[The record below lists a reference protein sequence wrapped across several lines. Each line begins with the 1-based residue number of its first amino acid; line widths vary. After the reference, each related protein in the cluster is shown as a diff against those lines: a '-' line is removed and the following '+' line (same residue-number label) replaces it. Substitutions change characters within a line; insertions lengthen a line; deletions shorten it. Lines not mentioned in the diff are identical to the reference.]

1 MKTRAQAALVIQQ
14 VLDQGLSLSAVLPA
28 AQEKVAPRDRPLL
41 QELCYGTLRWMPRL
55 DAAVGEMMDKPLKN
69 KSRIF
74 HYLILVGLY
83 QLIYTRIPAHAAVAE
98 TVNAVKLLKG
108 SSLRGLING
117 VLRNFQRSAEVIL
130 ARIDRVPS
138 TRLGHPEWLTKR
150 LRQAYPDDWEFIM
163 EANNQR
169 PPMWI
174 RNNGQRQSRE
184 QMLARMAEAGIH
196 AAAGEEGADCILLER
211 PCDVTKL
218 PGFETG
224 DCSVQDGAAQLA
236 AQLLDPQPGEWILD
250 ACAAPGGKTA
260 HLLERQP
267 DLAGV
272 VAVDADQQRLTRVQE
287 NLDRIGLKARLI
299 HGDASAPE
307 QWWPEGQ
314 FDRILLDAPCSA
326 TGVIRRHPDIKW
338 LRRDQDIRELAELQ
352 GRILAALWPRLKAGG
367 TLLYA
372 TCSVLPEE
380 NRDQVRAFLAA
391 TPDARLI
398 PLHPQD
404 TPACPGRQF
413 LPGEAGMDGF
423 YYAKLVKV
431 QP

>member
-14 VLDQGLSLSAVLPA
+14 VLDQGQSLSAVLPA
-28 AQEKVAPRDRPLL
+28 AQEKVAPRDRALL
-41 QELCYGTLRWMPRL
+41 QELCYGTLRWLPRL
-55 DAAVGEMMDKPLKN
+55 DAAVSEMMDKPLKN

-130 ARIDRVPS
+130 LRIDRVPS
-138 TRLGHPEWLTKR
+138 VRLGHPEWLTKR

-174 RNNGQRQSRE
+174 RNNSQRQSRE
-184 QMLARMAEAGIH
+184 AMLARMSEAGIP
-196 AAAGEEGADCILLER
+196 AMAGVEGEDCILLER

-218 PGFETG
+218 PGFEQG
-224 DCSVQDGAAQLA
+224 DCSVQDGAAQQA
-236 AQLLDPQPGEWILD
+236 AALLDPQPGEWVLD

-267 DLAGV
+267 ALAGV
-272 VAVDADQQRLTRVQE
+272 VAVDADDNRLKRVQE
-287 NLDRIGLKARLI
+287 NLDRIGLQAQVI
-299 HGDASAPE
+299 HGDASTPDL
-307 QWWPEGQ
+307 WWPQGQ
-314 FDRILLDAPCSA
+314 FDRILLDAPAPPPASSVVTPTSSGCAGIRTSA
-326 TGVIRRHPDIKW
+326 NWPSCN
-338 LRRDQDIRELAELQ
+338 
-352 GRILAALWPRLKAGG
+352 AAF
-367 TLLYA
+367 
-372 TCSVLPEE
+372 S
-380 NRDQVRAFLAA
+380 
-391 TPDARLI
+391 TPSGAS
-398 PLHPQD
+398 
-404 TPACPGRQF
+404 
-413 LPGEAGMDGF
+413 
-423 YYAKLVKV
+423 
-431 QP
+431 

>member
-14 VLDQGLSLSAVLPA
+14 VLDQGQSLSAVLPA
-28 AQEKVAPRDRPLL
+28 AQEKVAPRDRALL
-41 QELCYGTLRWMPRL
+41 QELCYGTLRWLPRL

-108 SSLRGLING
+108 TSLRGLING

-130 ARIDRVPS
+130 LRIDRVPS
-138 TRLGHPEWLTKR
+138 IRLGHPEWLTKR
-150 LRQAYPDDWEFIM
+150 LRQAYHDEWEFIM

-174 RNNGQRQSRE
+174 RNNSQRQSRE
-184 QMLARMAEAGIH
+184 QMLARMAEAGIN
-196 AAAGEEGADCILLER
+196 AVAGEEGEDCILLER

-218 PGFETG
+218 PGFEVG
-224 DCSVQDGAAQLA
+224 DCSVQDGAAQQA
-236 AQLLDPQPGEWILD
+236 AALLDPQPGEWVLD

-267 DLAGV
+267 KLAGV
-272 VAVDADQQRLTRVQE
+272 VALDADENRLKRVQE
-287 NLDRIGLKARLI
+287 NLDRIGLTAKVI
-299 HGDASAPE
+299 HGDAAAPE

-352 GRILAALWPRLKAGG
+352 RRILNALWGKLKSGG

-380 NRDQVRAFLAA
+380 NREQIRAFLAA
-391 TPDARLI
+391 TKDAKLV
-398 PLHPQD
+398 PLHEQD
-404 TPACPGRQF
+404 TPDYPGRQF
-413 LPGEAGMDGF
+413 LPGEAEMDGF
-423 YYAKLVKV
+423 YYAKLVKL
-431 QP
+431 

>member
-14 VLDQGLSLSAVLPA
+14 VLDQGQSLSAVLPA
-28 AQEKVAPRDRPLL
+28 AQEKVAPRDRALL
-41 QELCYGTLRWMPRL
+41 QELCYGTLRWLPRL
-55 DAAVGEMMDKPLKN
+55 DAAVSEMMDKPLKN

-130 ARIDRVPS
+130 LRIDRVPS
-138 TRLGHPEWLTKR
+138 VRLGHPEWLTKR

-174 RNNGQRQSRE
+174 RNNSQRQSRE
-184 QMLARMAEAGIH
+184 AMLARMSEAGIP
-196 AAAGEEGADCILLER
+196 AMSGVEGEDCILLER

-218 PGFETG
+218 PGFEQG
-224 DCSVQDGAAQLA
+224 DCSVQDGAAQQA
-236 AQLLDPQPGEWILD
+236 AALLDPQPGEWVLD

-267 DLAGV
+267 ALAGV
-272 VAVDADQQRLTRVQE
+272 VAVDADDNRLKRVQE
-287 NLDRIGLKARLI
+287 NLDRIGLQAQVI
-299 HGDASAPE
+299 HGDASTPDL
-307 QWWPEGQ
+307 WWPQGQ

-352 GRILAALWPRLKAGG
+352 RRILDALWGKLKQGG

-380 NRDQVRAFLAA
+380 NREQIRAFLVD
-391 TPDARLI
+391 TPNARLV
-398 PLHPQD
+398 PLHAED

-413 LPGEAGMDGF
+413 LPGEAEMDGF
-423 YYAKLVKV
+423 YYAKLIKL
-431 QP
+431 

>member
-14 VLDQGLSLSAVLPA
+14 VLDQGQSLSAVLPA
-28 AQEKVAPRDRPLL
+28 AQEKVAPRDRALL
-41 QELCYGTLRWMPRL
+41 QELCYGTLRWLPRL
-55 DAAVGEMMDKPLKN
+55 DAAVSEMMDKPLKN

-130 ARIDRVPS
+130 LRIDRVPS
-138 TRLGHPEWLTKR
+138 VRLGHPEWLTKR

-174 RNNGQRQSRE
+174 RNNSQRQSRE
-184 QMLARMAEAGIH
+184 AMLARMSEAGIP
-196 AAAGEEGADCILLER
+196 AMAGVEGEDCILLEH

-218 PGFETG
+218 PGFEQG
-224 DCSVQDGAAQLA
+224 DCSVQDGAAQQA
-236 AQLLDPQPGEWILD
+236 AALLDPQPGEWVLD

-267 DLAGV
+267 ALAGV
-272 VAVDADQQRLTRVQE
+272 VAVDADDNRLKRVQE
-287 NLDRIGLKARLI
+287 NLDRIGLQAQVI
-299 HGDASAPE
+299 HGDASTPE
-307 QWWPEGQ
+307 LWWPQGQ

-352 GRILAALWPRLKAGG
+352 RRILDALWGKLKQDG

-380 NRDQVRAFLAA
+380 NREQIRAFLAD
-391 TPDARLI
+391 TPDARLV
-398 PLHPQD
+398 PLHAED
-404 TPACPGRQF
+404 TPACPGLQF
-413 LPGEAGMDGF
+413 LPGEAEMDGF
-423 YYAKLVKV
+423 YYAKLIKL
-431 QP
+431 

>member
-413 LPGEAGMDGF
+413 LPGEASMDGF

>member
-1 MKTRAQAALVIQQ
+1 
-14 VLDQGLSLSAVLPA
+14 
-28 AQEKVAPRDRPLL
+28 
-41 QELCYGTLRWMPRL
+41 
-55 DAAVGEMMDKPLKN
+55 
-69 KSRIF
+69 
-74 HYLILVGLY
+74 
-83 QLIYTRIPAHAAVAE
+83 
-98 TVNAVKLLKG
+98 
-108 SSLRGLING
+108 
-117 VLRNFQRSAEVIL
+117 
-130 ARIDRVPS
+130 
-138 TRLGHPEWLTKR
+138 
-150 LRQAYPDDWEFIM
+150 M

-174 RNNGQRQSRE
+174 RNNGQRQSRD
-184 QMLARMAEAGIH
+184 QMLARMAEVGINAQAGD
-196 AAAGEEGADCILLER
+196 EGADCILLER

-218 PGFETG
+218 PGFEQG

-272 VAVDADQQRLTRVQE
+272 VAVDADDNRLKRVQE

-299 HGDASAPE
+299 HGDASTPD

-352 GRILAALWPRLKAGG
+352 GRILAALWPRLKKGG

-380 NRDQVRAFLAA
+380 NRDQVHAFLAA
-391 TPDARLI
+391 TKGARLV
-398 PLHPQD
+398 PLHEQD
-404 TPACPGRQF
+404 TPAAPGRQF

-423 YYAKLVKV
+423 YYAKLLKEA
-431 QP
+431 

>member
-1 MKTRAQAALVIQQ
+1 MKTRAQAALVMQQ
-14 VLDQGLSLSAVLPA
+14 VLDHGNSLSAVLPA
-28 AQEKVAPRDRPLL
+28 AQEQVAPRDRALL
-41 QELCYGTLRWMPRL
+41 QELCYGTLRWLPRL

-74 HYLILVGLY
+74 HYLLLVGLY
-83 QLIYTRIPAHAAVAE
+83 QLIYTRIPPHAAVAE
-98 TVNAVKLLKG
+98 TVNATKLLKG
-108 SSLRGLING
+108 QALRGLING

-130 ARIDRVPS
+130 MRVDRIPS
-138 TRLGHPEWLTKR
+138 VRLGHPEWLVKR
-150 LRQAYPDDWEFIM
+150 LRHAYPDDWEAIL

-174 RNNGQRQSRE
+174 RNNASRQSRDTL
-184 QMLARMAEAGIH
+184 LARLAEAGI
-196 AAAGEEGADCILLER
+196 AASAGAEGADTILLER

-218 PGFETG
+218 PGFEVG
-224 DCSVQDGAAQLA
+224 DCSVQDGAAQQA
-236 AQLLDPQPGEWILD
+236 AALLDPQPGEWVLD

-267 DLAGV
+267 ALAGV
-272 VAVDADQQRLTRVQE
+272 VAVDADADRLKRVQQ
-287 NLDRIGLKARLI
+287 NLDRIGLQAQLI

-307 QWWPEGQ
+307 HWWQGPQ

-338 LRRDQDIRELAELQ
+338 LRRDQDIRDLSQLQ
-352 GRILAALWPRLKAGG
+352 RQILDALWLKLKSGG

-380 NRDQVRAFLAA
+380 NRDQIRAFLAA
-391 TPDARLI
+391 TPEAVLI
-398 PLHPQD
+398 PLTPDD
-404 TPACPGRQF
+404 TPEQPGRQF
-413 LPGEAGMDGF
+413 LPGEQGMDGF
-423 YYAKLVKV
+423 YYAKLMKR
-431 QP
+431 